1 MIVCIE
7 DDKNIRDMLDYGLS
21 SLGLNVKTFE
31 KGKDFFESN
40 IKPNLI
46 LLDLMLP
53 GENGDDILK
62 KIRKNSNV
70 PVIVIT
76 AKNSEIDKIKLFNLG
91 ADDYIVK
98 PFSIMEL
105 NARINAIL
113 RRYNITNK
121 SEDILEFLD
130 FKVYKELYTIKR
142 NNEEII
148 LTKKEFLILVY
159 LLENKNITIKRE
171 KLLDIVWGIDYIG
184 ESRTLDVHIA
194 SLRSK
199 LRIDCIK
206 TIRGIGYKFEVKNEV

>member
-7 DDKNIRDMLDYGLS
+7 DDKNIREMIEYGLS
-21 SLGLNVKTFE
+21 SLGLVIKTFE
-31 KGKDFFESN
+31 KGSDYFESN
-40 IKPNLI
+40 IKPNLV

-53 GENGDDILK
+53 EENGEDILK
-62 KIRKNSNV
+62 KIRKTSNI

-76 AKNSEIDKIKLFNLG
+76 AKNSELDKIKLFNLG
-91 ADDYIVK
+91 ADDYVVK

-113 RRYNITNK
+113 RRTNFQNK
-121 SEDILEFLD
+121 NEDVLNFLD
-130 FKVYKELYTIKR
+130 FTVYKDLYTVKK
-142 NNEEII
+142 NDEEII

-159 LLENKNITIKRE
+159 LLENKNIIIKRE
-171 KLLDIVWGIDYIG
+171 KLLDIVWGLDYIG

-199 LRIDCIK
+199 LGIDCIK
-206 TIRGIGYKFEVKNEV
+206 TIRGIGYKFEVKNEI